1 MDLEAEFR
9 KAKIMMLFDK
19 TIESI
24 KQMNKDMETVDLPE
38 FAKMK
43 EDTLEYQTNQY
54 IKKVLKEK
62 RLNDSLLYFL

>member
-24 KQMNKDMETVDLPE
+24 KQMHKDMETVDLPE

>member
-1 MDLEAEFR
+1 MDLDAEFR